1 MTARKGSGPDR
12 FAGVIPAAGASLRM
26 GRPKAL
32 LPLGGETFLQRAVR
46 ALADGGCDPVFVV
59 LGPGDSAS
67 AREAERAGARV
78 LENPEPGEGP
88 ITSLRL
94 ALAALDASVRGL
106 VYLPVDHPLVR
117 AETVRALLAAARS
130 TRAPIV
136 LPLHA
141 SERGHPV
148 VFDRALFPE
157 LSDPTLEEGA
167 RTVTHRHLG
176 RALSVEV
183 DDPGVLVDIDTPDT
197 YEAVI
202 AGLGHPGDV
211 RR

>member
-1 MTARKGSGPDR
+1 
-12 FAGVIPAAGASLRM
+12 M

-32 LPLGGETFLQRAVR
+32 LPLSGKSFLWHGVR
-46 ALADGGCDPVFVV
+46 ALLDGGCDPVLVV
-59 LGPGDSAS
+59 VGPGDVAG

-78 LENPEPGEGP
+78 LTNADPGEGP

-94 ALAALDASVRGL
+94 ALAVLNASVRGL

-117 AETVRALLAAARS
+117 AGTVRALLAAARS
-130 TRAPIV
+130 TRAPLV
-136 LPLHA
+136 LPVHA
-141 SERGHPV
+141 AERGHPV

-157 LSDPTLEEGA
+157 LADPTLAGGA

-176 RALSVEV
+176 EALLVEV
-183 DDPGVLVDIDTPDT
+183 DDPGVLTDIDTPDA
-197 YEAVI
+197 YESVI
-202 AGLGHPGDV
+202 AGRGHPGDV